1 MNSLQVQ
8 RMLNALQY
16 PEPAPV
22 ESAPVKAPRAPR
34 KKKAEIIQHVE
45 SESESGSDSS
55 SGYDDYAE
63 VDKIQ
68 SHFKEEPCEYISP
81 ATLATKKTKKEAIQ
95 YLEEKSCPKIHRL
108 KKMSAPVAPTPS
120 TAPAKKEKKV
130 KAPEPASPLSP
141 AKAPEVV
148 LAAPIKKAPKAKAT
162 PAPVAPSLAPPA
174 AAPKTKR
181 APTAFALLVGKHRKA
196 GLSFA
201 DAAKAAKVEH
211 DASKAKA

>member
-8 RMLNALQY
+8 RMLHALQH
-16 PEPAPV
+16 PEPEP
-22 ESAPVKAPRAPR
+22 APVKAPRAPR
-34 KKKAEIIQHVE
+34 RKPEVVQHVE

-55 SGYDDYAE
+55 RGYDDYAE

-68 SHFKEEPCEYISP
+68 NHFKEEPCEYISP
-81 ATLATKKTKKEAIQ
+81 ATLSTKKTKKEAIQ
-95 YLEEKSCPKIHRL
+95 YLEEKACPKIHRL

-130 KAPEPASPLSP
+130 KVSEPASPLSP
-141 AKAPEVV
+141 TKAPEVV

-162 PAPVAPSLAPPA
+162 PAPTPVTPSLAPPA
-174 AAPKTKR
+174 AAPKVKR

>member
-8 RMLNALQY
+8 RMLHALQY
-16 PEPAPV
+16 PEPEP
-22 ESAPVKAPRAPR
+22 APVKAPRAPR
-34 KKKAEIIQHVE
+34 KKKAEVIQHVE
-45 SESESGSDSS
+45 SESESGSDFS

-68 SHFKEEPCEYISP
+68 NHFKEEPCEYISP
-81 ATLATKKTKKEAIQ
+81 ATLSTKKTKKEAIQ
-95 YLEEKSCPKIHRL
+95 YLEEKACPKIHRL

-120 TAPAKKEKKV
+120 SAPAKKEKKV
-130 KAPEPASPLSP
+130 KVPEPASPMSP

-148 LAAPIKKAPKAKAT
+148 LAAPLKKTPKAKAAP
-162 PAPVAPSLAPPA
+162 PAPVAPPLAPPA

-211 DASKAKA
+211 DASKAKT